1 MMCLKNTIPC
11 LSLVL
16 LAVPSLALAEGSQQ
30 LVGQP
35 LTMDTILYVDIFDA
49 DIETILFTGAGRLR
63 VIDPDSY
70 QLGTFSSG
78 EEIVLN
84 GVDGAYELQLTYPQD
99 DGWDISVLN
108 PTVEGGRLYSYSWDM
123 DTGTWSESGAFE
135 GSFYALV
142 PGGSDDHNGVI
153 EIKFDGL
160 SGREWQMAANATG
173 VDGPDAGRS
182 VSMLDHSFQPMYPIY
197 LTPPANS
204 VYDVKDPS
212 ATGELT
218 LTADEGICDGLASGY
233 SGGTWSFEADLE
245 ASYHIVCDL
254 DGDGVYD
261 LTSNDDLALT
271 GGTVDG
277 TNEVYWDGLDNAGEP
292 ITPGQ
297 YECQVTVT
305 VGEVHFVASDVE
317 TSYPGM
323 RMYEMASQGQRLAL
337 PMIWNDYLVQNM
349 DQPMPNGE
357 GSLVSPGPDGL
368 QPGNYDEPAEANYN
382 ARAWGNFQEE
392 GKGNFTF
399 LDTFVWLRSATSA
412 TMTIEIID
420 GHTDLNEDGN
430 PDACWEAYLRG
441 GCNSGGALL
450 GGLGLMLAGLGS
462 LTRRRRR

>member
-1 MMCLKNTIPC
+1 MTAKTLNET
-11 LSLVL
+11 LGEVRG
-16 LAVPSLALAEGSQQ
+16 ALR
-30 LVGQP
+30 
-35 LTMDTILYVDIFDA
+35 DY
-49 DIETILFTGAGRLR
+49 IE
-63 VIDPDSY
+63 
-70 QLGTFSSG
+70 
-78 EEIVLN
+78 
-84 GVDGAYELQLTYPQD
+84 
-99 DGWDISVLN
+99 
-108 PTVEGGRLYSYSWDM
+108 
-123 DTGTWSESGAFE
+123 
-135 GSFYALV
+135 
-142 PGGSDDHNGVI
+142 
-153 EIKFDGL
+153 
-160 SGREWQMAANATG
+160 AT
-173 VDGPDAGRS
+173 
-182 VSMLDHSFQPMYPIY
+182 
-197 LTPPANS
+197 
-204 VYDVKDPS
+204 
-212 ATGELT
+212 
-218 LTADEGICDGLASGY
+218 
-233 SGGTWSFEADLE
+233 
-245 ASYHIVCDL
+245 YHIVCDL
-254 DGDGVYD
+254 NGDGNFD

-271 GGTVDG
+271 GPTIIG
-277 TNEVYWDGLDNAGEP
+277 TNEVEWDGLDNAGEP